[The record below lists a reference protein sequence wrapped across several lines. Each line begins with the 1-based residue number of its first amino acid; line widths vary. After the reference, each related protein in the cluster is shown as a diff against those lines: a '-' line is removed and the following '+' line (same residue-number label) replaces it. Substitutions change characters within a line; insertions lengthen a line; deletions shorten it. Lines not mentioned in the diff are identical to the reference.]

1 MPSEPRAGR
10 AAHRRRRG
18 ASRLQ
23 GPRWTS
29 APLHKPVGREWTLA
43 LALALALALSGLLAA
58 SGELTEAQDANAR
71 MVSEVRAVLADPGRV
86 ADDRQYALE
95 QIESIVLAGGAS

>member
-1 MPSEPRAGR
+1 MNPEL
-10 AAHRRRRG
+10 AARRT
-18 ASRLQ
+18 AAAAVLADYKAAVD
-23 GPRWTS
+23 S
-29 APLHKPVGREWTLA
+29 APLHKPVGREWT